1 MIFPRF
7 LSIMPER
14 ATVKKKTGFKDHQD
28 REVFLTTPL
37 KVLHL

>member
-14 ATVKKKTGFKDHQD
+14 AIVKKKTDFKDHQD
-28 REVFLTTPL
+28 REVFFTTL
-37 KVLHL
+37 LQVSHL